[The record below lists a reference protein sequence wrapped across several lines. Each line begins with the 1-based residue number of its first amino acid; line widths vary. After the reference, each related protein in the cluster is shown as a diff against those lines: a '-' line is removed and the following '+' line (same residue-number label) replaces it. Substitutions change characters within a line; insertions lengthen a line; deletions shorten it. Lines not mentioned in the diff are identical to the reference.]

1 MRHVNVIVSNCCT
14 VFSDGETF
22 SEFSAKPELE
32 MEITPV
38 VANIGKSFLD
48 IDIEGGF
55 FIIYKQ

>member
-1 MRHVNVIVSNCCT
+1 MNVIVSNCCT

-22 SEFSAKPELE
+22 SEFSAKLELE
-32 MEITPV
+32 MKITPV